1 LQVAEIVCVDV
12 DEAPMELAFRFI
24 IGGVVVSLFAVFG
37 DVFKPK
43 SFAGL
48 FGAAPSIA
56 IATLGLAAVA
66 HGSAYAA
73 TESRSMVI
81 GAIAFLIYA
90 LACMWFMAKRR
101 LPAAV
106 VCLVALVV
114 WGAASFVG
122 YFLVLR

>member
-1 LQVAEIVCVDV
+1 VDV
-12 DEAPMELAFRFI
+12 DKAAMEFAFRFI
-24 IGGVVVSLFAVFG
+24 VGGVVVSLFAVLG

-56 IATLGLAAVA
+56 MATLGLAVVA

-81 GAIAFLIYA
+81 GAIAFLNYA
-90 LACMWFMAKRR
+90 IACTWVMAKRR

-106 VCLVALVV
+106 VCSAALVV

-122 YFLVLR
+122 YFFVLR